1 MFRSKVSVLFSRY
14 FLVRFSFCS
23 LCTLSLFALTLF
35 YSSPSYADDVLTSQ
49 NLKVCKSK
57 YALCTTAKCTP
68 IDGTNAV
75 SCVCDVK
82 KGYSVGSDAC
92 EDKKAEK
99 SGALVSRYY
108 PVKSF
113 AVCQNDREWAYCL
126 DAPCMIDKKTG
137 KANCTCSTRKGGDM
151 YVITTDKYTPDTCT
165 TDIISSATVSSIMEV
180 TEFLKS
186 SEELPPKDFKI
197 LNKIDK

>member
-1 MFRSKVSVLFSRY
+1 MFISRVSVLFRHL
-14 FLVRFSFCS
+14 FLVAFSCCS
-23 LCTLSLFALTLF
+23 LFTLSLFSLSLF
-35 YSSPSYADDVLTSQ
+35 YSPSSYASDVIEAQGLE
-49 NLKVCKSK
+49 VCKGK

-68 IDGTNAV
+68 IDGTDAV

-82 KGYSVGSDAC
+82 KGYSVGSDDC
-92 EDKKAEK
+92 EDRKAEK

-126 DAPCMIDKKTG
+126 DAPCTIDKKTG
-137 KANCTCSTRKGGDM
+137 KANCTCSTRQGSDM

-165 TDIISSATVSSIMEV
+165 TDIISSATVHSIMEV
-180 TEFLKS
+180 TEFLKG
-186 SEELPPKDFKI
+186 SEELPPKDFEI
-197 LNKIDK
+197 LNKMDQ